1 MTSVLDE
8 AEPTLPEEGIH
19 ELQFHGCNHVM
30 SCHQIL
36 FLKKDKILIVKDE
49 LFVSGLVIFKHFSFF
64 LVFRFTA
71 LIVDAREMG

>member
-1 MTSVLDE
+1 
-8 AEPTLPEEGIH
+8 
-19 ELQFHGCNHVM
+19 M

-64 LVFRFTA
+64 LVFPFTA
-71 LIVDAREMG
+71 LIVDAREIG